1 MKKNQQQQ
9 QVVRKY
15 STKKKKSVV
24 WTLSEVDRYLKGREI
39 YCVTPV
45 VKNKWSFIRRYVRT
59 RTNLE
64 IQAFE
69 NWYFSYT
76 DESEWTQQEKQMFEK
91 SYSYFDKNLV
101 KVQCK
106 VRTRSLKDVMNYALK
121 TKGVVELH
129 QVPEQRPQEGQ
140 RPQEERQRQ
149 GQRPQEQRQRPLQTQ
164 RPQEERQRQV
174 QVPQDL
180 ECYEDYE
187 SDDSF
192 VEIVKVLKAP
202 PIQVS
207 EDEKEDNDTCSD
219 CDFVEIL
226 EVLDPID
233 FFVPLPEE
241 EYSEQEIE
249 ELMDMLF

>member
-1 MKKNQQQQ
+1 MNKKQQQQ
-9 QVVRKY
+9 QPKM
-15 STKKKKSVV
+15 KKSVV
-24 WTLSEVDRYLKGREI
+24 WTLSEVDRYLKGREM

-69 NWYFSYT
+69 NWYFSYS
-76 DESEWTQQEKQMFEK
+76 DESEWTEQEKQMFEK
-91 SYSYFDKNLV
+91 SYYYFDKNLV

-121 TKGVVELH
+121 TKGLL
-129 QVPEQRPQEGQ
+129 QVPQVQVQRPEKE
-140 RPQEERQRQ
+140 RPQ
-149 GQRPQEQRQRPLQTQ
+149 QRQRP
-164 RPQEERQRQV
+164 
-174 QVPQDL
+174 QDL
-180 ECYEDYE
+180 KCYEAYD
-187 SDDSF
+187 SDSF
-192 VEIVKVLKAP
+192 VEIVKVIKAP

-207 EDEKEDNDTCSD
+207 EDEKEDNDNNSSDNNSSDNNSSD

-241 EYSEQEIE
+241 QYSEQEIE

>member
-24 WTLSEVDRYLKGREI
+24 WTLSEVDRYLKGREM

-121 TKGVVELH
+121 TKGLVELH
-129 QVPEQRPQEGQ
+129 QRPQVQVPEE
-140 RPQEERQRQ
+140 
-149 GQRPQEQRQRPLQTQ
+149 

-207 EDEKEDNDTCSD
+207 EDEKEDNDNNSSD

>member
-24 WTLSEVDRYLKGREI
+24 WTLSEVDRYLKGREM

-129 QVPEQRPQEGQ
+129 QEERPQQ
-140 RPQEERQRQ
+140 RQRQVQVQRQAPEERQRP
-149 GQRPQEQRQRPLQTQ
+149 R
-164 RPQEERQRQV
+164 EERQRQV

>member
-24 WTLSEVDRYLKGREI
+24 WTLSEVDRYLKGREM

-140 RPQEERQRQ
+140 RPQE
-149 GQRPQEQRQRPLQTQ
+149 QRQRPLQSQ

-207 EDEKEDNDTCSD
+207 EDEKEDNDNNSNDNYNDNSSD

>member
-1 MKKNQQQQ
+1 MKKKQQQQ

-129 QVPEQRPQEGQ
+129 QRPEQRPQEGQ
-140 RPQEERQRQ
+140 RQ
-149 GQRPQEQRQRPLQTQ
+149 GQ

-207 EDEKEDNDTCSD
+207 EDEKEDNDNNDNNSSD

-241 EYSEQEIE
+241 QYSEQEIE